1 MSAKAKSS
9 KPRKPKQP
17 WRLTR
22 RGFLIGAGVLGG
34 LALGANVLLTRGRQ
48 IVADA
53 FNSGEGDFGAP
64 PNTPSLWLEVGKDNK
79 AILFVPKVEFGQGI
93 HTALAQIAAEE
104 LQPDWK
110 NFEVRVANTARG
122 FGDSAM
128 STAGSTSVSGSFK
141 PLREAAAYL
150 RTMLE
155 AEAARQLGVSVADIR
170 VANGRITVFGQPG
183 KALTFGE
190 VVAAKQGEWQVPTE
204 SPKLK
209 TSREWQYIGEAVPR
223 IDFRAKLTGKA
234 VYGYDARVEG
244 MLYGAV
250 ARPPRYGATLK
261 GLSNL
266 EVVQAMSGVEK
277 VVVDPAQNFAGVA
290 ARSRS
295 QARKAVE
302 AMQVQWEGGITWG
315 QEELEAR
322 VQVPKSGRGGT
333 LYMQNGD
340 PTLGFGL
347 GKLVEAEYRIP
358 LAAHAHLEPQAALV
372 DVKPDRAV
380 AQVSTQVVQTTR
392 EGIVKATGYTP
403 EQVEIQPTY
412 VGGAFGRKGGHDVA
426 FEAAMLSKAAGK
438 PVHVGWTRL
447 EEMRYGY
454 LRPPSHNLLRG
465 AVDEK
470 GKITA
475 LEHHIAGGDVFL
487 SIGAF
492 PEALGG
498 VFGFDPGALSGAV
511 PLYDFENARG
521 LAWRIKLPVQTGW
534 WRSLGTVPNTFA
546 LECFMDEMAIA
557 ANQDPV
563 EFRLRHLGSDE
574 RGQRAAAVLQ
584 RAAEI
589 SNWSQKAEGI
599 GKGVAIGKYGKTV
612 VALVA
617 EVSAAN
623 NQIKVE
629 RVTAVVDCGLVIN
642 PNGAEAQAQGSIVMG
657 VSSAL
662 KEKIT
667 LKEGMV
673 EADNFGQYPL
683 LTLSESPRI
692 RVEFINSA
700 NLAEPFGMGEP
711 VIGPVAP
718 VVANAVFALTQKRL
732 RELPLN
738 LV

>member
-1 MSAKAKSS
+1 MSAKAKTP
-9 KPRKPKQP
+9 KPRKPKRP

-34 LALGANVLLTRGRQ
+34 LALGANVLLTKGRQ
-48 IVADA
+48 FVADV
-53 FNSGEGDFGAP
+53 FNSGEGEFGGP
-64 PNTPSLWLEVGKDNK
+64 PNTPSLWLEVSKDNK
-79 AILFVPKVEFGQGI
+79 VVLFVPKVEFGQGI

-141 PLREAAAYL
+141 PLREAAANM
-150 RTMLE
+150 RIMLE
-155 AEAARQLGVSVADIR
+155 QEAARQLGVNVVDIR
-170 VANGRITVFGQPG
+170 LANGRFTVFGQPE

-190 VVAAKQGEWQVPTE
+190 VVAAKQGEWQVPAE
-204 SPKLK
+204 APKLK
-209 TSREWQYIGEAVPR
+209 TNREWQYIGEAVPR
-223 IDFRAKLTGKA
+223 IDFRAKLTGQA

-250 ARPPRYGATLK
+250 ARAPRYGATLK
-261 GLSNL
+261 GVGNL
-266 EVVQAMSGVEK
+266 EAIQAMPGVEK
-277 VVVDPAQNFAGVA
+277 VVVDLEQNFAGVA

-295 QARKAVE
+295 QARKAAE
-302 AMQVQWEGGITWG
+302 ALQAEWEGGINWG
-315 QEELEAR
+315 QAELEAR
-322 VQVPKSGRGGT
+322 VKVPPSGRGGT
-333 LYMQNGD
+333 LYMQSGD
-340 PTLGFGL
+340 PTLGFL
-347 GKLVEAEYRIP
+347 KGKRVEAEYRIP

-372 DVKPDRAV
+372 DVKPDRV
-380 AQVSTQVVQTTR
+380 ESQISTQVVQVAR
-392 EGIVKATGYTP
+392 EGIIKATGYKP
-403 EQVEIQPTY
+403 EQVVIQPTY
-412 VGGAFGRKGGHDVA
+412 IGGAFGRKGGQDVA

-465 AVDEK
+465 AVDES

-487 SIGAF
+487 GIGTF
-492 PEALGG
+492 PEAVGSA
-498 VFGFDPGALSGAV
+498 FGYDPGALSGAI

-521 LAWRIKLPVQTGW
+521 LAWRVKLPVQTGW

-546 LECFMDEMAIA
+546 LECFMDELALA
-557 ANQDPV
+557 ASQDPV

-574 RGQRAAAVLQ
+574 RGKRAAAVLQ
-584 RAAEI
+584 RAAEL
-589 SNWSQKAEGI
+589 SNWSQKVEGI

-617 EVSAAN
+617 EVSAAT

-629 RVTAVVDCGLVIN
+629 RVTAVVDCGLVVN

-667 LKEGMV
+667 LKDGMV
-673 EADNFGQYPL
+673 EADNFGMYPL

-692 RVEFINSA
+692 QVEFINSA

-732 RELPLN
+732 RELPLR
-738 LV
+738 LA